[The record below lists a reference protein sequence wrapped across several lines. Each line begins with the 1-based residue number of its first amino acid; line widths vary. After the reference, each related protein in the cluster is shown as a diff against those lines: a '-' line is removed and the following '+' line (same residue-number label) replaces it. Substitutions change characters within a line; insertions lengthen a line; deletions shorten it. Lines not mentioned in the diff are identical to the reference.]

1 MHIITLYI
9 LKILFECNEEK
20 YCLEFEAADG
30 IEALE
35 AIQLTEV
42 QQVYDIAADIIEKF
56 FNGAEVDTELTSS
69 QPSPE
74 QVESVDDDKDQPA
87 SQVFRIWY
95 WIIVWHNAA
104 RLSHSHNSNDVK
116 KASKN
121 NVQVVIKHYYKL

>member
-35 AIQLTEV
+35 EIQLTEV

-87 SQVFRIWY
+87 SQVFRI
-95 WIIVWHNAA
+95 
-104 RLSHSHNSNDVK
+104 
-116 KASKN
+116 
-121 NVQVVIKHYYKL
+121 